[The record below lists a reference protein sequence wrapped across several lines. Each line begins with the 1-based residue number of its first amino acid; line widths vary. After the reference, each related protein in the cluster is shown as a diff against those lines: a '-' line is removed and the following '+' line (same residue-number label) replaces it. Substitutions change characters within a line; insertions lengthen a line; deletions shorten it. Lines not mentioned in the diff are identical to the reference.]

1 MQNLIIC
8 SIIKQK
14 GLVMNKKI
22 IVWTLAVF
30 LLIFVGFKFYNY
42 HISNL
47 KLEKHNICQ
56 DNELI
61 GELIVENVNPFSK
74 FKFIKKRNS
83 DCKVLLIENKD
94 LAFNEQKTE
103 LCSILDD
110 SKSAA
115 IMLIYSYVNDLYDRE
130 SASKELEAIIP
141 LMTPYNYCTQYMDN
155 MLDLIKVKK
164 RFAL

>member
-1 MQNLIIC
+1 
-8 SIIKQK
+8 
-14 GLVMNKKI
+14 MNRR
-22 IVWTLAVF
+22 IVVWILTVF

-42 HISNL
+42 HISYL
-47 KLEKHNICQ
+47 KLEVQNICQ
-56 DNELI
+56 DDELI
-61 GELIVENVNPFSK
+61 GELIVKNTNPFSK

-94 LAFNEQKTE
+94 LAFNEQKKE
-103 LCSILDD
+103 ICSILDD

-130 SASKELEAIIP
+130 SASKELEAVVP
-141 LMTPYNYCTQYMDN
+141 LMTPYNYCNQYMEN

>member
-1 MQNLIIC
+1 
-8 SIIKQK
+8 
-14 GLVMNKKI
+14 MNRRI
-22 IVWTLAVF
+22 IVWILAVF
-30 LLIFVGFKFYNY
+30 LLIFAGVNFYNY
-42 HISNL
+42 QVINS
-47 KLEKHNICQ
+47 KLEIQNMCQ
-56 DNELI
+56 DDELI
-61 GELIVENVNPFSK
+61 GELIVENINPFSK

-103 LCSILDD
+103 LCSILDN
-110 SKSAA
+110 SKSAV

-130 SASKELEAIIP
+130 SASKELEAVIP
-141 LMTPYNYCTQYMDN
+141 LMTPYNYCNQYMDN

>member
-1 MQNLIIC
+1 
-8 SIIKQK
+8 
-14 GLVMNKKI
+14 MNKKI
-22 IVWTLAVF
+22 IVWILAVF
-30 LLIFVGFKFYNY
+30 LLIFAGINFYNY
-42 HISNL
+42 QVINS
-47 KLEKHNICQ
+47 KLEIQNICQ
-56 DNELI
+56 DDELI
-61 GELIVENVNPFSK
+61 GELIVENANPFSK

-94 LAFNEQKTE
+94 LAFNEQKKE
-103 LCSILDD
+103 ICSVLDD
-110 SKSAA
+110 SKSAV

-130 SASKELEAIIP
+130 SASKELEAVIP